1 MFSIANKQLYIGGLY
16 DIVDNFCG
24 LLNDGDND
32 LLYTGTNKFSSKILG
47 SILFEDD
54 ENFFLRYIHT
64 LISDE
69 ILFDFLN
76 KKITLRE
83 IILNCNS
90 VFIVDKNYNNEIIE
104 SALIPIADLPN
115 DFIPLENS
123 FCPSFA
129 KRNTLDYTFSL
140 KGGLADLHKAEPL
153 IMSSTNNKVY
163 SLLNSATT
171 FLQEL
176 NITPKIYSEVALAGS
191 FKLNFEIE
199 LNETS
204 NLFTK
209 PSDDIKKFIY
219 NFLKYIFDKL
229 PSEPTNALK
238 NTENSTEDFKILFSE
253 LKSIYNNR
261 DIAVTE
267 ESSEQKAIDLI
278 TYSVDAIKDLEYKG
292 YDRIEVSNKSKNGET
307 VPVALI
313 KTDYYNSVADKIFK
327 PEEKVKPDIIIFD
340 DALKDYKIQVYSLN
354 KETGNGGAYYLQN
367 DGVLKISL
375 HLRGKNDYH
384 GTLFTKSLD
393 ENLSIDIKG
402 IGKWVNNVLREITI
416 DL

>member
-54 ENFFLRYIHT
+54 ENLFLRYIHT
-64 LISDE
+64 IISDE

-76 KKITLRE
+76 KKITLRD
-83 IILNCNS
+83 IILSGNS
-90 VFIVDKNYNNEIIE
+90 AFIVDKNYNNEIID
-104 SALIPIADLPN
+104 SSLIPIGDLPN

-140 KGGLADLHKAEPL
+140 KGELADLHKAEPL
-153 IMSSTNNKVY
+153 IMSSTNSKVY
-163 SLLNSATT
+163 SMLNSATN
-171 FLQEL
+171 FLHEL
-176 NITPKIYSEVALAGS
+176 NISPKIYSEVAMAGS

-199 LNETS
+199 LNETA
-204 NLFTK
+204 NLFSK
-209 PSDDIKKFIY
+209 PPDDIKKFIY
-219 NFLKYIFDKL
+219 NFLKYIFSKL
-229 PSEPTNALK
+229 PNEPLNVLK
-238 NTENSTEDFKILFSE
+238 NVEKSTDDFKLLFTE
-253 LKSIYNNR
+253 LQSIYNNR
-261 DIAVTE
+261 SIITSE
-267 ESSEQKAIDLI
+267 ISSEQKAIDLI
-278 TYSVDAIKDLEYKG
+278 TYSVDALKDLEYKG
-292 YDRIEVSNKSKNGET
+292 YNRIEVSNRSKNGEI

-313 KTDYYNSVADKIFK
+313 QTDYYSSVADKVFK
-327 PEEKVKPDIIIFD
+327 PEQTDKPDIIALD
-340 DALKDYKIQVYSLN
+340 ETLKDYKIQVYSLN
-354 KETGNGGAYYLQN
+354 KETGNGGAYYLDN
-367 DGVLKISL
+367 ESVIKILL

-384 GTLFTKSLD
+384 GTVFTKSLD

-402 IGKWVNNVLREITI
+402 IGKWVNNVLKEITI